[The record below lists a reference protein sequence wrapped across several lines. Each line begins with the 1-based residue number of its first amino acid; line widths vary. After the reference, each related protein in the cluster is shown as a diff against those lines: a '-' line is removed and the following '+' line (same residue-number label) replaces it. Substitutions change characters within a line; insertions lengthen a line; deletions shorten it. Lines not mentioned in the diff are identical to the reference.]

1 MIRERI
7 QSPQLEDPVVT
18 QNRSGIQ
25 VLLGVRKERCEC
37 CGYGTRIDTVW
48 ATHQGEAQR
57 ISWCQSC
64 FNAEC
69 AEVDLDSREQRAC
82 REMVGSLALRPP
94 ARTWPCARPAI
105 EDLEARG
112 LV

>member
-1 MIRERI
+1 M
-7 QSPQLEDPVVT
+7 PHPVVT
-18 QNRSGIQ
+18 HNRAGTQ
-25 VLLGVRKERCEC
+25 LLLGVRKEECSC
-37 CGYGTRIDTVW
+37 CGYGTRIDTLW
-48 ATHQGEAQR
+48 ASAEGEANR

-69 AEVDLDSREQRAC
+69 DAVELSERQRRAC
-82 REMVGSLALRPP
+82 RALVRKVVLDPP
-94 ARTWPCARPAI
+94 ARTWSCARPAI